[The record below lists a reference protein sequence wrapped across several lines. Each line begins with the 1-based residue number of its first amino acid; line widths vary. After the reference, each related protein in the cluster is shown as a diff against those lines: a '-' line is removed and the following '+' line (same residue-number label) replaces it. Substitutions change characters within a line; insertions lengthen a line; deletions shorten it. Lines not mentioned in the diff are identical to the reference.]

1 MFLLVW
7 MLGAITIGLMPRGNS
22 EPIEEIE
29 IISEPD
35 TLKIENP
42 DWVYPEYI
50 DVVVTVYHAV
60 ESQTDD
66 TPHITADGTVIDV
79 RNAGDYRFCALSRNL
94 LSRWGGSFAY
104 GDTVLVEGAGRL
116 SGVWIVRDTMH
127 QRWKNRVDLLVDV
140 DTRPYKFETAKLRSL

>member
-1 MFLLVW
+1 MLVW
-7 MLGAITIGLMPRGNS
+7 TLGLIIIGLLPRKS
-22 EPIEEIE
+22 EVVIQEIE

-35 TLKIENP
+35 TLKFEDP

-50 DVVVTVYHAV
+50 DVTVTVYHAV

-79 RNAGDYRFCALSRNL
+79 RNAGQYRFCALSRNL
-94 LSRWGGSFAY
+94 LERWDGPYSY
-104 GDTVLVEGAGRL
+104 GDTVFVEGAGSL
-116 SGVWIVRDTMH
+116 SGPWIVKDTMH
-127 QRWKNRVDLLVDV
+127 KRWKNRVDLLVDV